1 METKIVSGEIVLPP
15 EEVPAKPVDVLV
27 YVEDVSRADAPS
39 VVVGEQIL
47 KGVSLRSGEALP
59 FAIEVTANNIDER
72 NLYSVRVHI
81 DTSQSGDTTLGDFVS
96 TQSYPV
102 LTRGHGTEVRVNAKR
117 V

>member
-1 METKIVSGEIVLPP
+1 METKIVSGDIVLPP

-39 VVVGEQIL
+39 AVVGEQIL
-47 KGVSLRSGEALP
+47 KGVSLHSGEALS
-59 FAIEVTANNIDER
+59 FTIEVATNNINER

-81 DTSQSGDTTLGDFVS
+81 DTSQSGDITIGDFVS

-102 LTRGHGTEVRVNAKR
+102 LTRGYGTEVRVNVKR